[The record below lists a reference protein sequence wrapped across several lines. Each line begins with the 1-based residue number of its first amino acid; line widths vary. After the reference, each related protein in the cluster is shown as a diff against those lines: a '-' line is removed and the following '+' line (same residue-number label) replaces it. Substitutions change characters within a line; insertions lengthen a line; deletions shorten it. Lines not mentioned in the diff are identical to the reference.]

1 MVLSSF
7 RGCLMNYSY
16 DNSRNNEIIKE
27 YNIVDD
33 EIIVTFLDGSSVEID
48 YSYLEKI
55 KKLMY
60 KQALEREQMTDK
72 SELAYNKKK
81 SFDWM
86 LAQLSLT
93 TLYTSS
99 FLITDSIVAK
109 TLAIFLTGTSSIL
122 TISDG
127 LEYKSLRKEL
137 NELEKYSLF
146 LKMNK
151 EDQKK
156 IGIDRLDNLS
166 LKDARKLVKKDIKN

>member
-1 MVLSSF
+1 
-7 RGCLMNYSY
+7 MNYSY

-33 EIIVTFLDGSSVEID
+33 EIIVTFLDGSSVEMNP
-48 YSYLEKI
+48 SYLEKI
-55 KKLMY
+55 KELMY
-60 KQALEREQMTDK
+60 NQALEREQLVNK
-72 SELAYNKKK
+72 EELVYNRKK

-109 TLAIFLTGTSSIL
+109 ALAIFLTGTSSIL

-166 LKDARKLVKKDIKN
+166 LNDARKLVKKDIKN

>member
-1 MVLSSF
+1 
-7 RGCLMNYSY
+7 MNYSY
-16 DNSRNNEIIKE
+16 DNSKNNEIIKG
-27 YNIVDD
+27 YNIVEDK
-33 EIIVTFLDGSSVEID
+33 IIVTFLDDSSVEMD
-48 YSYLEKI
+48 SSYLEKI

-60 KQALEREQMTDK
+60 KQALEREQMINK
-72 SELAYNKKK
+72 EELVYNKKK
-81 SFDWM
+81 TFDWM

-99 FLITDSIVAK
+99 FLITDSIMAK
-109 TLAIFLTGTSSIL
+109 VLAIFLTGTSSIL

>member
-1 MVLSSF
+1 
-7 RGCLMNYSY
+7 MNYSY

-33 EIIVTFLDGSSVEID
+33 EIIVTFLDGSSVEMD

-109 TLAIFLTGTSSIL
+109 MLAIFLTGTSSIL

-151 EDQKK
+151 EYQKK

>member
-1 MVLSSF
+1 
-7 RGCLMNYSY
+7 MNYSY

-33 EIIVTFLDGSSVEID
+33 EIIVTFLDGSSVEMD

-109 TLAIFLTGTSSIL
+109 VLAIFLTGTSSIL

>member
-1 MVLSSF
+1 
-7 RGCLMNYSY
+7 MNYNY
-16 DNSRNNEIIKE
+16 DNSKNNEIIKG
-27 YNIVDD
+27 YNIVEDK
-33 EIIVTFLDGSSVEID
+33 IIVTFLDDSSVEMD
-48 YSYLEKI
+48 SSYLEKI

-60 KQALEREQMTDK
+60 KQALEREQMINK
-72 SELAYNKKK
+72 EELVYNKKK
-81 SFDWM
+81 TFDWM

-99 FLITDSIVAK
+99 FLITDSIIAK
-109 TLAIFLTGTSSIL
+109 ALAIFLTGTSSIL

-127 LEYKSLRKEL
+127 LEYKSLKEEL

-156 IGIDRLDNLS
+156 IDIGKLDNLS
-166 LKDARKLVKKDIKN
+166 LKDARRLVKKDI

>member
-1 MVLSSF
+1 
-7 RGCLMNYSY
+7 MNYSY
-16 DNSRNNEIIKE
+16 DNSKDNEIIKK

-33 EIIVTFLDGSSVEID
+33 KIIVTFLDDSSVEMD
-48 YSYLEKI
+48 YSYLGKI
-55 KKLMY
+55 KELMY
-60 KQALEREQMTDK
+60 KRALEREQIVNK
-72 SELAYNKKK
+72 EKIVYNKKK
-81 SFDWM
+81 SFHLM

-109 TLAIFLTGTSSIL
+109 ALATFLAGTSSIL

-127 LEYKSLRKEL
+127 LEYKSLKEGL
-137 NELEKYSLF
+137 NELEKYALL

-156 IGIDRLDNLS
+156 IGIGKLDNLS
-166 LKDARKLVKKDIKN
+166 LDDVKKINNRQYIKNQSR

>member
-1 MVLSSF
+1 
-7 RGCLMNYSY
+7 MNYSY

-33 EIIVTFLDGSSVEID
+33 EIIVTFLDGSSVEMD

-109 TLAIFLTGTSSIL
+109 VLAIFLTGTSSIL

-166 LKDARKLVKKDIKN
+166 LKDARKFVKKDIKH

>member
-1 MVLSSF
+1 
-7 RGCLMNYSY
+7 MNYSY

-33 EIIVTFLDGSSVEID
+33 EIIVTFLDGSSVEMD

-99 FLITDSIVAK
+99 FLITDSIMAK
-109 TLAIFLTGTSSIL
+109 VLAIFLTGTSSIL

-151 EDQKK
+151 EVQKK

-166 LKDARKLVKKDIKN
+166 LKDARKLVKKDIKH

>member
-1 MVLSSF
+1 
-7 RGCLMNYSY
+7 MNYSY
-16 DNSRNNEIIKE
+16 DNSRNNEIIKR
-27 YNIVDD
+27 YDIVDNK
-33 EIIVTFLDGSSVEID
+33 IIVTFIDGSSVEMD

>member
-1 MVLSSF
+1 
-7 RGCLMNYSY
+7 MNYSY

-33 EIIVTFLDGSSVEID
+33 EIIVTFLDGSSVEMD

-99 FLITDSIVAK
+99 FLITDSIMAK
-109 TLAIFLTGTSSIL
+109 VLAIFLTGTSSIL

-156 IGIDRLDNLS
+156 IGIDRLDN
-166 LKDARKLVKKDIKN
+166 KLGAINSMIQKKDIKN

>member
-1 MVLSSF
+1 
-7 RGCLMNYSY
+7 MNYNY
-16 DNSRNNEIIKE
+16 DNSKNNEIIKG
-27 YNIVDD
+27 YNIVEDK
-33 EIIVTFLDGSSVEID
+33 IIVTFLDDSSVEMD
-48 YSYLEKI
+48 SSYLEKI

-60 KQALEREQMTDK
+60 KQALEREQMINK
-72 SELAYNKKK
+72 EEIVYNKKK
-81 SFDWM
+81 SFHWM

-99 FLITDSIVAK
+99 FLITDSIIAK
-109 TLAIFLTGTSSIL
+109 ALAIFLTGTSSIL

-127 LEYKSLRKEL
+127 LEYKSLKEEL

-156 IGIDRLDNLS
+156 IDIGKLDNLS
-166 LKDARKLVKKDIKN
+166 LNDARRLVKKDI

>member
-1 MVLSSF
+1 
-7 RGCLMNYSY
+7 MNYSY
-16 DNSRNNEIIKE
+16 DNSKNNEIIKG
-27 YNIVDD
+27 YNIVEDK
-33 EIIVTFLDGSSVEID
+33 IIVTFLDDSSVEMD
-48 YSYLEKI
+48 SSYLEKI

-60 KQALEREQMTDK
+60 KQALEREQMINK
-72 SELAYNKKK
+72 EELVYNKKK
-81 SFDWM
+81 TFDWM

-99 FLITDSIVAK
+99 FLITDSIIAK
-109 TLAIFLTGTSSIL
+109 ALAIFLTGTSSIL

-127 LEYKSLRKEL
+127 LEYKSLKEEL

-156 IGIDRLDNLS
+156 IDIDNLS
-166 LKDARKLVKKDIKN
+166 LKDARRLVKKDI

>member
-1 MVLSSF
+1 
-7 RGCLMNYSY
+7 MNYSY

-33 EIIVTFLDGSSVEID
+33 EIIVTFLDGSSVEMNP
-48 YSYLEKI
+48 SYLEKI
-55 KKLMY
+55 KELMY
-60 KQALEREQMTDK
+60 NQALEREQLVNK
-72 SELAYNKKK
+72 EELVYNRKK

-99 FLITDSIVAK
+99 FLITDSIVVKA
-109 TLAIFLTGTSSIL
+109 LAIFLTGASSIL

-127 LEYKSLRKEL
+127 LEYKSLREKL

-151 EDQKK
+151 KNQKK
-156 IGIDRLDNLS
+156 IDIGKLDDLT
-166 LKDARKLVKKDIKN
+166 LKDTRKLVKKRY

>member
-1 MVLSSF
+1 
-7 RGCLMNYSY
+7 MNYSY
-16 DNSRNNEIIKE
+16 DNSRKNEIIKR
-27 YNIVDD
+27 YDIVDNK
-33 EIIVTFLDGSSVEID
+33 IIVTFIDGSSVEID

-81 SFDWM
+81 LFDWM

-109 TLAIFLTGTSSIL
+109 VLAIFLTGTSSIL

-146 LKMNK
+146 LNMNK
-151 EDQKK
+151 EVQKK

-166 LKDARKLVKKDIKN
+166 LKDARKLVKKDIKH

>member
-1 MVLSSF
+1 
-7 RGCLMNYSY
+7 MNYSY
-16 DNSRNNEIIKE
+16 DNSKDNEIIKK

-33 EIIVTFLDGSSVEID
+33 KIIVTFLDDSSVEMD
-48 YSYLEKI
+48 YSYLGKI
-55 KKLMY
+55 KELMY
-60 KQALEREQMTDK
+60 KRALEREQIVNK
-72 SELAYNKKK
+72 EEIVYNKKR
-81 SFDWM
+81 SFHWM

-109 TLAIFLTGTSSIL
+109 ALAIFLTGASSIL

-127 LEYKSLRKEL
+127 LEYKSLREKL

-151 EDQKK
+151 KDQKK
-156 IGIDRLDNLS
+156 IDIGKLDDLT
-166 LKDARKLVKKDIKN
+166 LKDTRKLVKKRY

>member
-1 MVLSSF
+1 
-7 RGCLMNYSY
+7 MNYSY
-16 DNSRNNEIIKE
+16 DNSKNNEIIKG
-27 YNIVDD
+27 YNIVEDK
-33 EIIVTFLDGSSVEID
+33 IIVTFLDDSSVELD
-48 YSYLEKI
+48 SSYLENI
-55 KKLMY
+55 KELMY
-60 KQALEREQMTDK
+60 KQALEREQLVNKD
-72 SELAYNKKK
+72 ELVYNKKK

-109 TLAIFLTGTSSIL
+109 ALAIFLAGTSSIL

-127 LEYKSLRKEL
+127 LEYKSLKEEL

-146 LKMNK
+146 LKMSK
-151 EDQKK
+151 EKQDK

-166 LKDARKLVKKDIKN
+166 LDDARKLVKKDI

>member
-1 MVLSSF
+1 
-7 RGCLMNYSY
+7 MNYSY

-33 EIIVTFLDGSSVEID
+33 EIIVTFLDGSSVEMD

-72 SELAYNKKK
+72 SELTYNKKK

-86 LAQLSLT
+86 LAQISLT

-99 FLITDSIVAK
+99 FLVTDSIVAK
-109 TLAIFLTGTSSIL
+109 ALAIFLTGTSSIL

-127 LEYKSLRKEL
+127 LEYKSLKEEL

-156 IGIDRLDNLS
+156 IGIGKLDNLS
-166 LKDARKLVKKDIKN
+166 LDDVKRFNNRQYIKNKSR

>member
-1 MVLSSF
+1 
-7 RGCLMNYSY
+7 MNYNY
-16 DNSRNNEIIKE
+16 DNSKNNEIIKG
-27 YNIVDD
+27 YNIVEDK
-33 EIIVTFLDGSSVEID
+33 IIVTFLDDSSVEMD
-48 YSYLEKI
+48 SSYLEKI

-60 KQALEREQMTDK
+60 KQAFEREQMINK
-72 SELAYNKKK
+72 EELVYNKKK
-81 SFDWM
+81 TFDWM

-99 FLITDSIVAK
+99 FLITDSIIAK
-109 TLAIFLTGTSSIL
+109 ALAIFLTGTSSIL

-127 LEYKSLRKEL
+127 LEYKSLKEEL

-156 IGIDRLDNLS
+156 IDIGKLDNLS
-166 LKDARKLVKKDIKN
+166 LKDARRLVKKDI

>member
-1 MVLSSF
+1 
-7 RGCLMNYSY
+7 MNYNY
-16 DNSRNNEIIKE
+16 DNSKNNEIIKG
-27 YNIVDD
+27 YNIVEDK
-33 EIIVTFLDGSSVEID
+33 IIVTFLDDSSVEMD
-48 YSYLEKI
+48 SSYLEKI

-60 KQALEREQMTDK
+60 KQALEREQMINK
-72 SELAYNKKK
+72 EELVYNKKK
-81 SFDWM
+81 TFDWM

-99 FLITDSIVAK
+99 FLITDSIIAK
-109 TLAIFLTGTSSIL
+109 ALAIFLTGTSSIL

-127 LEYKSLRKEL
+127 LEYKSLKEEL

-156 IGIDRLDNLS
+156 IDIGKLDNLS
-166 LKDARKLVKKDIKN
+166 LMDARRLVKKDI

>member
-1 MVLSSF
+1 
-7 RGCLMNYSY
+7 MNYSY
-16 DNSRNNEIIKE
+16 DNSKDNEIIKK

-33 EIIVTFLDGSSVEID
+33 KIIVTFLDDSSVEMD
-48 YSYLEKI
+48 YSYLGKI
-55 KKLMY
+55 KELMY
-60 KQALEREQMTDK
+60 KRALEREQIVNK
-72 SELAYNKKK
+72 EEIVYNKKR
-81 SFDWM
+81 SFHWM

-109 TLAIFLTGTSSIL
+109 ALATFLAGTSSIL

-127 LEYKSLRKEL
+127 LEYKSLREKL

-151 EDQKK
+151 KDQKK
-156 IGIDRLDNLS
+156 IDIGKLDDLT
-166 LKDARKLVKKDIKN
+166 LKDTRKLVKKRY